1 MAICFL
7 SDICHFPEKQSP
19 VFGMLYRREFK
30 LFHLGE
36 FCDLFFSIFVVPNLE
51 EDVAKLAD
59 KEGWITLTDFIK
71 FALPTELCK
80 VEFLDK
86 YRKEEKEA
94 KSSVKKERKKVRLL
108 ISGF

>member
-1 MAICFL
+1 M
-7 SDICHFPEKQSP
+7 
-19 VFGMLYRREFK
+19 
-30 LFHLGE
+30 
-36 FCDLFFSIFVVPNLE
+36 PNLE

-94 KSSVKKERKKVRLL
+94 KSSVKKERKKVRYLL
-108 ISGF
+108 VVLNKLLKIQTRVEFWHSYFKLHQTQA

>member
-1 MAICFL
+1 M
-7 SDICHFPEKQSP
+7 
-19 VFGMLYRREFK
+19 
-30 LFHLGE
+30 
-36 FCDLFFSIFVVPNLE
+36 PNLE

-86 YRKEEKEA
+86 YRKEKEEKEA

-108 ISGF
+108 ISA

>member
-1 MAICFL
+1 M
-7 SDICHFPEKQSP
+7 
-19 VFGMLYRREFK
+19 
-30 LFHLGE
+30 
-36 FCDLFFSIFVVPNLE
+36 PNLE

-94 KSSVKKERKKVRLL
+94 KSSVKKERKKVRYLL
-108 ISGF
+108 VVLNKLLKIQILVEFWHSYFELHQTRA

>member
-1 MAICFL
+1 M
-7 SDICHFPEKQSP
+7 
-19 VFGMLYRREFK
+19 
-30 LFHLGE
+30 
-36 FCDLFFSIFVVPNLE
+36 PNLE

-108 ISGF
+108 ISGFEQAT